1 VEARENIHGEQRDKK
16 NGRRVFFGLRR
27 CADVAATQNYG
38 SLPADDL
45 VAASFTTMAPSWAL
59 LGAAACAALASPGDA
74 FALNPTVLVSARQ
87 GAAGPLRGAE
97 LRVGLRVVPRAVGV
111 PRAARAPLQLRAL
124 FGMGGGK
131 GKQKVGVIG
140 ATGGVGRLA
149 VAYLLEQGYDV
160 RAIVRSEESAAKLL
174 PANIE
179 VMLGDTRDPTFGA
192 GLTEAIAGV
201 DALIVATGTTAFPT
215 DKWGPNQENT
225 PQAVDEKGVKNV
237 VAAIGEVNSKKGKKM
252 GKIALL
258 SSIGVERRT
267 KFPFLLLNFY
277 GVLDAKFAGERAV
290 IEGAPAA
297 GYSYALARLGRLV
310 GGPYTGT
317 PDVASLL
324 QLDEGA
330 NQAIVMRKG
339 DPEGF
344 AGDLSRKQ
352 AAMAL
357 VQCIVNDRKDF
368 SFAIANK
375 PGPEPSQDDWD
386 EAFASLDLEIPEKPT
401 DFSFIIQDLLD
412 KAAVTWDE
420 AKAKVIASNNIVEF
434 SSKDG
439 EEMSVKI
446 KGMLSEV
453 GSKVLP
459 PLAPQSPSLPSSF
472 PRLSPVGL
480 SAPRSYPSAPMLM
493 LTEWFCFEK
502 VQKSLA
508 AAAAP
513 SAETP
518 SSPEEST
525 RSKDP

>member
-1 VEARENIHGEQRDKK
+1 
-16 NGRRVFFGLRR
+16 
-27 CADVAATQNYG
+27 
-38 SLPADDL
+38 
-45 VAASFTTMAPSWAL
+45 MAPSWAL
-59 LGAAACAALASPGDA
+59 LGAAACAAMAAQGDA
-74 FALNPTVLVSARQ
+74 FAPRPAVLVSFAPRPAVLVSARR
-87 GAAGPLRGAE
+87 GAAGPLRGE
-97 LRVGLRVVPRAVGV
+97 DRRGGLRVG
-111 PRAARAPLQLRAL
+111 PRAAARDAPLQLRAL
-124 FGMGGGK
+124 FGMGGRK
-131 GKQKVGVIG
+131 QKQKVGVIG
-140 ATGGVGRLA
+140 ATGGVGRLS

-160 RAIVRSEESAAKLL
+160 RAIVRSKESAAELL
-174 PANIE
+174 PADID
-179 VMLGDTRDPTFGA
+179 VVLGDTRDPTFGE

-215 DKWGPNQENT
+215 DKWGPNKENT
-225 PQAVDEKGVKNV
+225 PQAVDEKGVQNV
-237 VAAIGEVNSKKGKKM
+237 VAAIAEVNGKGGKKM

-267 KFPFLLLNFY
+267 KFPFRLLNIY

-290 IEGAPAA
+290 IEGAAAA

-330 NQAIVMRKG
+330 NQAIVVRKG

-357 VQCIVNDRKDF
+357 VQSIVNDRKDF

-375 PGPEPSQDDWD
+375 PGPEPSQNDWD
-386 EAFASLDLEIPEKPT
+386 EAFASLDLEIPEEPT
-401 DFSFIIQDLLD
+401 DFSFIIQDLVG

-420 AKAKVIASNNIVEF
+420 AKAKVFASNNVVEF
-434 SSKDG
+434 SSKDAEG
-439 EEMSVKI
+439 MSVKI

-459 PLAPQSPSLPSSF
+459 HLAPFLPSSF
-472 PRLSPVGL
+472 PRLSPA
-480 SAPRSYPSAPMLM
+480 SPSTPSRLPARL
-493 LTEWFCFEK
+493 LADAHGICFEK
-502 VQKSLA
+502 RCKSLWPLRPRQQRA
-508 AAAAP
+508 RHPRTSLRPGTRKLFEVRGPAG
-513 SAETP
+513 T
-518 SSPEEST
+518 SSLGPLGTSLLN
-525 RSKDP
+525 SQIGLFLGLIHSIC